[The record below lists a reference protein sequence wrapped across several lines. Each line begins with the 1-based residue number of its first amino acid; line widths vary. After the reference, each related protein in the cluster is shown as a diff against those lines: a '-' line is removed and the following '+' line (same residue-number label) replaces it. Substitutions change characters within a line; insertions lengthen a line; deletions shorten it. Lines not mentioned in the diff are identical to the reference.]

1 LQAWPQE
8 LYSRRFIAVKGGHME
23 QLALYPDESY
33 DRNKDK
39 KYYCICGLLLSSQER
54 NRLDHL
60 VRSLKKDT
68 WGSDYNNI
76 EIKGRYIFGWDTT
89 LSPRKRR
96 KQDDSAERFSSLREK
111 QLDIFLRTLSN
122 ILFDGDTPIRI
133 FPLLMDPRTI
143 RLTKQI
149 ISSAK
154 QLRPEHFI
162 YFLYI
167 SQANAFFKKNNV
179 KGSLVFDEGDEDIRK
194 LFQQLKEK
202 QPLLAFDLVGA
213 ADMISYEKSRDQSAI
228 QIADFCA
235 YTYTILEQQWLTGNL
250 TCGSEVHHS
259 FPDGILWS
267 RWLPHLLGQLKKHSL
282 KKAKDCSIILP
293 INWAEVRSAS

>member
-1 LQAWPQE
+1 
-8 LYSRRFIAVKGGHME
+8 ME
-23 QLALYPDESY
+23 QLALYSDESY

-54 NRLDHL
+54 NRFDHL

-89 LSPRKRR
+89 PSPRKRR
-96 KQDDSAERFSSLREK
+96 KQDDSAERFSSLTEK
-111 QLDIFLRTLSN
+111 QLDIFLRSLSN

-133 FPLLMDPRTI
+133 FPLLMDPRRI
-143 RLTKQI
+143 RLPKQI

-154 QLRPEHFI
+154 HLRPEHFI

-167 SQANAFFKKNNV
+167 SQANAFFKKNNI

-235 YTYTILEQQWLTGNL
+235 YTYTIVEQQWLTGKL
-250 TCGSEVHHS
+250 TCGSEVHHC

-267 RWLPHLLGQLKKHSL
+267 RWLPHFLGQLKIHSV
-282 KKAKDCSIILP
+282 KKAKDCSIIPP
-293 INWAEVRSAS
+293 INWTEV

>member
-1 LQAWPQE
+1 
-8 LYSRRFIAVKGGHME
+8 ME
-23 QLALYPDESY
+23 QLALYSDESY

>member
-1 LQAWPQE
+1 
-8 LYSRRFIAVKGGHME
+8 ME
-23 QLALYPDESY
+23 QLVLYSDESY
-33 DRNKDK
+33 DRDKDK
-39 KYYCICGLLLSSQER
+39 KYYCICGLLLSDQER
-54 NRLDHL
+54 DLLDCML
-60 VRSLKKDT
+60 RSLKHDT

-89 LSPRKRR
+89 PSPRKRP
-96 KQDDSAERFSSLREK
+96 KHDESAERFSSLTEK

-143 RLTKQI
+143 CLSKQI
-149 ISSAK
+149 ISSAE

-162 YFLYI
+162 YLLYI
-167 SQANAFFKKNNV
+167 LQANAYFKKNNIN
-179 KGSLVFDEGDEDIRK
+179 GSFVFDEGDDDIRK
-194 LFQQLKEK
+194 LFQELKEK
-202 QPLLAFDLVGA
+202 QHLLAFDLVGA
-213 ADMISYEKSRDQSAI
+213 ADTISYEKSRNQSAI

-267 RWLPHLLGQLKKHSL
+267 RWLPHFLEQLKKHSI
-282 KKAKDCSIILP
+282 KKPKDCSIKLTP
-293 INWAEVRSAS
+293 HMKKVSGLEM